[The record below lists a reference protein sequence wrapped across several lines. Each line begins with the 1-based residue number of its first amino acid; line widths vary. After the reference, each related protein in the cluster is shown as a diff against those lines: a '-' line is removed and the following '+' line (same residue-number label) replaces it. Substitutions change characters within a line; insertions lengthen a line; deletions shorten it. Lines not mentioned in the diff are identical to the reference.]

1 MGKGNKVADT
11 SGLEQAT
18 REANAL
24 QERMYNQNIELA
36 QPFYDTGV
44 SSMGRLAD
52 LLGLQG
58 GSTQSRDQIY
68 QDLLPQY
75 TAQNQGSG
83 FVNIGGSLIDVNT
96 LTEDRPLSG
105 AELFGPAFN
114 QMTQQQKEGLLGQV
128 DKFKS
133 AYSGNLADTAGQFGL
148 SFMGGGQGET
158 DYAALN
164 AAVEEALAGQELPSD
179 FGALTERFD
188 LTKFEEDP
196 GYQYRQQEAQQALER
211 GMAAQGVTL
220 GGGGFGNI
228 NPQVAKALQEQSQG
242 MASQEYGNAYNRY
255 TQDNLNQYNMLAG
268 LAGYGQVGLGSMT
281 NAGSQFATNS
291 GNLTT
296 GLASA
301 QMNAQM
307 AADAKPNMFGSLL
320 GAGVGAYF
328 GGPMGAQVGS
338 SIGGQL

>member
-1 MGKGNKVADT
+1 
-11 SGLEQAT
+11 
-18 REANAL
+18 
-24 QERMYNQNIELA
+24 
-36 QPFYDTGV
+36 
-44 SSMGRLAD
+44 
-52 LLGLQG
+52 
-58 GSTQSRDQIY
+58 
-68 QDLLPQY
+68 
-75 TAQNQGSG
+75 
-83 FVNIGGSLIDVNT
+83 
-96 LTEDRPLSG
+96 
-105 AELFGPAFN
+105 
-114 QMTQQQKEGLLGQV
+114 
-128 DKFKS
+128 
-133 AYSGNLADTAGQFGL
+133 
-148 SFMGGGQGET
+148 
-158 DYAALN
+158 
-164 AAVEEALAGQELPSD
+164 
-179 FGALTERFD
+179 
-188 LTKFEEDP
+188 
-196 GYQYRQQEAQQALER
+196 
-211 GMAAQGVTL
+211 MAAQGVTL

-268 LAGYGQVGLGSMT
+268 LAGYGQVGLSNMT

-307 AADAKPNMFGSLL
+307 AADAQPSMFGSLL

>member
-11 SGLEQAT
+11 SGLESAT

-58 GSTQSRDQIY
+58 GSTQSRNQIY
-68 QDLLPQY
+68 QDLLSQY
-75 TAQNQGSG
+75 TSQSAVPNGLLS
-83 FVNIGGSLIDVNT
+83 IGGQTFNVDKYLDPQVTNSMLGIDDTGRNS
-96 LTEDRPLSG
+96 LSG
-105 AELFGPAFN
+105 ARQSVLANYAQSGDIE
-114 QMTQQQKEGLLGQV
+114 
-128 DKFKS
+128 S
-133 AYSGNLADTAGQFGL
+133 ALSGY
-148 SFMGGGQGET
+148 GGQLLSPVSKEVT
-158 DYAALN
+158 DYDALN
-164 AAVEEALAGQELPSD
+164 TAVEEVLKGQELPSD

-196 GYQYRQQEAQQALER
+196 GYQYRQQQAQQALER

-242 MASQEYGNAYNRY
+242 MASQEYGSAYNRY

-268 LAGYGQVGLGSMT
+268 LAGYGQVGLGNMT

-307 AADAKPNMFGSLL
+307 AADAQPSMFGTLL
-320 GAGVGAYF
+320 GGGIGAML
-328 GGPMGAQVGS
+328 GGPTGAMAGA
-338 SIGGQL
+338 SIGGRAF